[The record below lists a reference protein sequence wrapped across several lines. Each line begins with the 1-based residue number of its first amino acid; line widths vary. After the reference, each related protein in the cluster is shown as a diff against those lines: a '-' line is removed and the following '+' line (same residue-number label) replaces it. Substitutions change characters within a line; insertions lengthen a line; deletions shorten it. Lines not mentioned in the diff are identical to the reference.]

1 MSHYKKYSLVITVI
15 ETNNYVEQCIYCTL
29 YSISFEKYFF
39 YKNLFSNRTLKHT
52 VCMVHYNKYSLVII
66 VIETNNYVEQC
77 IYYSLVEEFIIETNL
92 FYSELIKF
100 QYLKITP
107 NSG

>member
-1 MSHYKKYSLVITVI
+1 MA
-15 ETNNYVEQCIYCTL
+15 
-29 YSISFEKYFF
+29 
-39 YKNLFSNRTLKHT
+39 
-52 VCMVHYNKYSLVII
+52 HYNKYSLVII